1 MKRKCKLAVLMAMVM
16 MMFVPLNTA
25 AQTTFEVENLKYEI
39 IEGISENCV
48 KVVGRETDPLTT
60 IEITIP
66 ATVTYAETAYQ
77 VTEIGTGAFSNK
89 GYITKVT
96 LPDNCKSIG
105 ESAFIGCHQLSEIN
119 LGDVETIGALAF
131 SGCGNLS
138 SVDLSSCTSIGAEAF
153 SNCSNLQ
160 DTVTIPGSCTSIG
173 DWAFYKCT
181 NITGLVISK
190 GCEAI
195 GKNAFLECSKLV
207 NVTFPESL
215 KSIGEGAFFNCPQF
229 TQINI
234 PKNVET
240 IGNVAFYTN
249 GLIETITVHSEI
261 PPAGDHPFNFWQPVQ
276 GTTLHFEG
284 EALAKNYTTG
294 EWGNIPPNYDAS
306 PHTQDGMTFTLPG
319 NLPENPEENPEATLS
334 DYSGTETTLEIPS
347 QIRSHGYE
355 FAVTAVN
362 AQVLSGKTEIKM
374 ESEAPLR
381 IEGEGFTGSNAV
393 KVYYPLGARD
403 AYEDSPWK
411 DCSLRPYDF
420 EASTEAH
427 LATVIVGGEVV
438 GSVIV
443 KVGGEEKGTVSHGDE
458 NAHAYDVNGDI
469 VISPAE
475 GYEIASITV
484 TNNDG
489 QEAPWGPNG
498 DDRVISNITSDIT
511 VRVTLT
517 KMMLITVTPMSN
529 GKIYVNDNDVSGTSF
544 YVKNGTEITIQAVP
558 DSDYGFSWLKINGVQ
573 QQGATVTVTA
583 DSDMTVEASFY
594 YISPSVIIPSVF
606 LYDDVCYEKRWDAN
620 YWEEVTVNNLD
631 AYYYN
636 KYYTGDLELPEEVA
650 YYGSYYKVTAINER
664 AFSGSRGLRSVVLP
678 STVNRI
684 GRYAFEGCSG
694 LEKLVVK
701 SPSSVMRATT
711 TEPSVPT
718 VDDHAF
724 DDICETAILYVPE
737 GWKEAFKAA
746 PEWCKF
752 FTIKEQRTDGTVL
765 AELAMT
771 ATYGGTLTAEGITSD
786 NDTQIVKVAEGRE
799 VTVEVTTSEG
809 YVLTGLSYDGEDVMG
824 QLINGKLTLS
834 DLNGEHSL
842 TAEFSVGTGIDS
854 VQGVI
859 KNIFVKNGSIIVEG
873 MPEGELISLFD
884 VSGRLLRCEV
894 SNGGS
899 VEIPVATGS
908 IYIVRIGKQVVKLAN

>member
-1 MKRKCKLAVLMAMVM
+1 MKRKCKLAVLMAIAM
-16 MMFVPLNTA
+16 MMFVPLNAA

-39 IEGISENCV
+39 IEGISDNCV

-66 ATVTYAETAYQ
+66 ETVTNAETTYQ
-77 VTEIGTGAFSNK
+77 VTEIRDWAFSNK

-96 LPDNCKSIG
+96 LPANCKSIG
-105 ESAFIGCHQLSEIN
+105 ESAFIGCILLSDIN
-119 LGDVETIGALAF
+119 LNHVETIGASAF
-131 SGCGNLS
+131 VGCFKLS
-138 SVDLSSCTSIGAEAF
+138 SVDLSSCTSIGAKAF
-153 SNCSNLQ
+153 FNCSSMQ
-160 DTVTIPGSCTSIG
+160 GTVTIPGSCTIG
-173 DWAFYKCT
+173 ERAFSKCI
-181 NITGLVISK
+181 NITELIISE

-215 KSIGEGAFFNCPQF
+215 KSIGEGAFFNCTQF

-306 PHTQDGMTFTLPG
+306 PHTQDGMNFTLPG
-319 NLPENPEENPEATLS
+319 NLSENPEENPEATLS

-374 ESEAPLR
+374 NSETPLR
-381 IEGEGFTGSNAV
+381 IEGEGFTGSDAV

-420 EASTEAH
+420 EASREAH
-427 LATVIVGGEVV
+427 LATVAVGGSVV

-443 KVGGEEKGTVSHGDE
+443 KVGGEEKGTVSQG
-458 NAHAYDVNGDI
+458 NTHAYDVNDEI

-489 QEAPWGPNG
+489 EVPWGPNG
-498 DDRVISNITSDIT
+498 DDRVISNVTSDIT

-606 LYDDVCYEKRWDAN
+606 MYDDVCYEKRWDAN

-631 AYYYN
+631 YFYYD
-636 KYYTGDLELPEEVA
+636 KSYTGDLELPEEVA
-650 YYGSYYKVTAINER
+650 YYGSYYKVTAISAR
-664 AFSGSRGLRSVVLP
+664 AFSGCRGLRSVVLP
-678 STVNRI
+678 STVDRI
-684 GRYAFEGCSG
+684 GSYAFEGCTG

-711 TEPSVPT
+711 TEPAVPT
-718 VDDHAF
+718 ADNHAF

-737 GWKEAFKAA
+737 GWKEAFKTAS
-746 PEWCKF
+746 EWCKF

-765 AELAMT
+765 AELTMT

-824 QLINGKLTLS
+824 QLIDGKLTLS

-854 VQGVI
+854 VQGVM
-859 KNIFVKNGSIIVEG
+859 KNVFVKNGSIIVEG
-873 MPEGELISLFD
+873 MTEGELISLFD

>member
-1 MKRKCKLAVLMAMVM
+1 MKRKCKLAVLMAIAM
-16 MMFVPLNTA
+16 MMFVPLNAA

-39 IEGISENCV
+39 IEGISDNCV

-66 ATVTYAETAYQ
+66 EIVTYSGITYQ
-77 VTEIGTGAFSNK
+77 VTEIGNGAFSNK
-89 GYITKVT
+89 GYITKVS

-105 ESAFIGCHQLSEIN
+105 ESAFIGCILLSDIN
-119 LGDVETIGALAF
+119 LGHVETIGALAF

-160 DTVTIPGSCTSIG
+160 GTITIPESYTSIG
-173 DWAFYKCT
+173 EGVFSKCT
-181 NITGLVISK
+181 NISGLVISE

-195 GKNAFLECSKLV
+195 GKNAFLECTSLA

-215 KSIGEGAFFNCPQF
+215 KSIGEAAFMSCHQF
-229 TQINI
+229 TKINI

-249 GLIETITVHSEI
+249 GLIETITVHRET
-261 PPAGDHPFNFWQPVQ
+261 PPAGDNPFNEGSIAPGYTF
-276 GTTLHFEG
+276 LRFEG

-294 EWGNIPPNYDAS
+294 KWGLIPPNYDAT
-306 PHTQDGMTFTLPG
+306 PHTQDGMTFTLPES
-319 NLPENPEENPEATLS
+319 LPENPEESPEATLS

-374 ESEAPLR
+374 NSETPLR
-381 IEGEGFTGSNAV
+381 IEGEGFTGSDAV

-427 LATVIVGGEVV
+427 LATVAVGGEVV

-443 KVGGEEKGTVSHGDE
+443 KVGGEEKGTVSQG
-458 NAHAYDVNGDI
+458 NTHAYDVNDEI

-489 QEAPWGPNG
+489 EVPWSPNG
-498 DDRVISNITSDIT
+498 DDRVISNVTSDIT
-511 VRVTLT
+511 VHVTLA
-517 KMMLITVTPMSN
+517 KMMLITVSPVSN

-573 QQGATVTVTA
+573 QPGATVTVTA

-606 LYDDVCYEKRWDAN
+606 MYDDVCYEKRWDAN

-664 AFSGSRGLRSVVLP
+664 AFSGSRELRSVVLP
-678 STVNRI
+678 STVDRI
-684 GRYAFEGCSG
+684 GSYAFEGCTG

-711 TEPSVPT
+711 TEPAVPT
-718 VDDHAF
+718 ADNHAF

-799 VTVEVTTSEG
+799 VTVEVITSEG

-824 QLINGKLTLS
+824 QLIDGKLTLS

-854 VQGVI
+854 VQGVM
-859 KNIFVKNGSIIVEG
+859 KNVFVKNGSIIVEG
-873 MPEGELISLFD
+873 TPEGELISLFD